1 MLPGSVHV
9 RVSRR
14 ASGDRAADT
23 IEGKSGISIRIGS
36 MGLSHSIVCKI
47 LNSKARPADKS
58 DGKNGVARFPEMHI
72 RPGKSVCSRL
82 YRAFAHTARLAS
94 SSGAMTS
101 TSIASSWAA
110 LAVMGSF
117 DPIMATT
124 RCASSA
130 SVVLWVLEAMSA
142 RRGYSLLTRSACRLR
157 AFVFRV
163 EAISTCHYPTYLA

>member
-1 MLPGSVHV
+1 
-9 RVSRR
+9 
-14 ASGDRAADT
+14 
-23 IEGKSGISIRIGS
+23 
-36 MGLSHSIVCKI
+36 
-47 LNSKARPADKS
+47 
-58 DGKNGVARFPEMHI
+58 MHI

-142 RRGYSLLTRSACRLR
+142 RRGYSLSTRSACRPR
-157 AFVFRV
+157 AIRLSSRSYFYLSLSDLSRMNFRH
-163 EAISTCHYPTYLA
+163 AWAGSNSGLASPRNIGTSSSCQRPIGSISPFAKASIYRP